1 MSFSVRFIKMEKVAG
16 QERRPGLP
24 RTMNMVCIT
33 GGKLWR
39 PWRGVAWSFWTGENG
54 CGWVGGEGAPR
65 FSMSQTP
72 FLSPS
77 TVFIHLIAKSSVSSL
92 NITNSSSQ
100 CFHCKHSTDI
110 QETEPPKYEMMN
122 ILENLCVVGHAGDV
136 LASKRIVSVCL
147 LADLLA
153 GGSPGSQA
161 GFSFPLL
168 RTLTLPNSPP

>member
-1 MSFSVRFIKMEKVAG
+1 M
-16 QERRPGLP
+16 
-24 RTMNMVCIT
+24 
-33 GGKLWR
+33 
-39 PWRGVAWSFWTGENG
+39 
-54 CGWVGGEGAPR
+54 GGEGAPR

-72 FLSPS
+72 FLLPS

-122 ILENLCVVGHAGDV
+122 ILKNLCVVGHAGDV

-168 RTLTLPNSPP
+168 RTLTLPNSAP

>member
-1 MSFSVRFIKMEKVAG
+1 M
-16 QERRPGLP
+16 
-24 RTMNMVCIT
+24 
-33 GGKLWR
+33 
-39 PWRGVAWSFWTGENG
+39 
-54 CGWVGGEGAPR
+54 GGEGAPR

-77 TVFIHLIAKSSVSSL
+77 TVFIHLIEKSSVSSL

-122 ILENLCVVGHAGDV
+122 ILKNLCVVGHAGDV
-136 LASKRIVSVCL
+136 LASKRIMSVCL

-161 GFSFPLL
+161 GFSPSPPPPPPPPSSFLL
-168 RTLTLPNSPP
+168 NSHSSPLTLPPPPHTTYSHSSQPAG